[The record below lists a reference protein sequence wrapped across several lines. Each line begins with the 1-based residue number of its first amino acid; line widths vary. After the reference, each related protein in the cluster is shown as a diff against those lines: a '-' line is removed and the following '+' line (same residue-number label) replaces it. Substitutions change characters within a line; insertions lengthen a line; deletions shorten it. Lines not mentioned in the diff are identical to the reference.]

1 MRAKLKKGS
10 VEAKRYMAKIRG
22 MRKTKSIK
30 RSSTSKRDERGANRQ
45 MVKRKRRVSRRIS
58 RVSRRR
64 SRKQS
69 KKDGL
74 MGLVLGGAI
83 YGVGRSYVAN
93 AVSPFSSMLPLGT
106 LNDNVTMGLLSYLLM
121 KNTSVVLSNVGKAG
135 LFVESSIASN
145 ELLTQGGINPIK
157 SSSSSSATV
166 FS

>member
-1 MRAKLKKGS
+1 MAKFKKGS
-10 VEAKRYMAKIRG
+10 AEARRFMAKIRG
-22 MRKTKSIK
+22 MRKGKTIK

-45 MVKRKRRVSRRIS
+45 MVKRKRRASRRVG
-58 RVSRRR
+58 RVSRRGRR
-64 SRKQS
+64 SKT

-74 MGLVLGGAI
+74 MGLIVGGAI
-83 YGVGRSYVAN
+83 YGVGRSYVAT
-93 AVSPFSSMLPLGT
+93 AVNPISSMLPLGS

-121 KNTSVVLSNVGKAG
+121 KNTSGVLSNVGKAG

-157 SSSSSSATV
+157 SSSSSATI